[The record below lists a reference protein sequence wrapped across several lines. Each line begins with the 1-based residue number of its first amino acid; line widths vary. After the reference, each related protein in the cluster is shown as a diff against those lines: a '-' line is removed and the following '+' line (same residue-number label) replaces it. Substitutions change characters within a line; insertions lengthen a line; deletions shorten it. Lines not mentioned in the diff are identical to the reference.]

1 MKKVLFTL
9 LAGLPV
15 LAFAQVPFTVKGKV
29 GNLGAPSKI
38 FLQYRADGKTILDS
52 TVAVAG
58 AFTFSGTVKD
68 ITSASVVYDPTG
80 NGLSKLDR
88 KTKTDFVSIYL
99 APGTT
104 TITSADSLSKAKVA
118 GTKVAEDAAAYK
130 AFMKPIADQR
140 AEMNKWYAA
149 IPVDQRR
156 NKENS
161 DEADKRSD
169 AIDAQEAPMV
179 KTFIKNHPDSYI
191 SLSSM
196 QTALGYY
203 PEYAEAAAMFS
214 SLSPSLQA
222 STAGKAFA
230 TRLEKFKA
238 VALGAIAPEFAQA
251 DTAGKMVS
259 LSSFRGKYLLI
270 DFWASWCGP
279 CRAENPNVVAAFN
292 KYKDKNFTILGVSL
306 DQPTGKQKWI
316 DAIHKDG
323 LNWTQVSDLK
333 YWNNEVSTAYGIQAI
348 PQNILLDPSGKII
361 AKGLR
366 GDDLTKKLEQ
376 LFGKI

>member
-1 MKKVLFTL
+1 MKKVLLTI

-29 GNLGAPSKI
+29 GSLGAPSKI

-52 TVAVAG
+52 TVAVNG
-58 AFTFSGTVKD
+58 AFTFSGSIKD

-88 KTKTDFVSIYL
+88 KTRVDVVSIYL
-99 APGTT
+99 AEGTT
-104 TITSADSLSKAKVA
+104 TINSADSLYKAKVS
-118 GTKVAEDAAAYK
+118 GTKVNEDAAAYK
-130 AFMKPIADQR
+130 AYMKPVTDKKL
-140 AEMNKWYAA
+140 ELNKWYTATPA
-149 IPVDQRR
+149 DVR
-156 NKENS
+156 KTKSFE
-161 DEADKRSD
+161 DEYDKKSD
-169 AIDAQEAPMV
+169 AIDSLEMPMV
-179 KTFIKNHPDSYI
+179 KTYIKTHPDSYM
-191 SLSSM
+191 SLTSM

-203 PEYAEAAAMFS
+203 PEYADAAAMFNL
-214 SLSPSLQA
+214 LSPSLKT
-222 STAGKAFA
+222 STAGKTYAA
-230 TRLEKFKA
+230 RLEKFKA
-238 VALGAIAPEFAQA
+238 VAIGAMAPEFAQA
-251 DTAGKMVS
+251 DTNGKMVA
-259 LSSFRGKYLLI
+259 LSSFKGKYLLI

-279 CRAENPNVVAAFN
+279 CRQENPNVVAAFN

-306 DQPTGKQKWI
+306 DQPGAKQKWI

-366 GDDLTKKLEQ
+366 GKDLTDKLEK